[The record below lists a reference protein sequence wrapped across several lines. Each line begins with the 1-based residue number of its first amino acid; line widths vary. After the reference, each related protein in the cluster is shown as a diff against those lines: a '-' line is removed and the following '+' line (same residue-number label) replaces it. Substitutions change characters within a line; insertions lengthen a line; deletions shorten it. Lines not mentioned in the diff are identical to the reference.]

1 MTGSE
6 CCWRAL
12 RRRSWRKRA
21 TVISNRDLKGVVY
34 FNWGI
39 VARRWSRARPWLVG
53 SREVLWDVRWGVR
66 WVVRWG
72 VRWGVRWWSRRQSQT
87 KPRPISLRQLK
98 RPALAHRENSTSAL
112 KRWRFTHYTEA
123 RHRPPAPLVEKT
135 SSQIITATTL
145 VRLQWTHPLTL
156 YAAIVISS
164 FPRVPRDNHNRNG
177 RDRTKTTTTIRVN
190 PPTFRAR
197 ADDQRFST
205 SASSSTLI
213 SYLQGARNNY
223 HRRSVH
229 YNSQQT
235 SALELKAQDEQ
246 IRSSSSIE
254 VKILMNDDNAMA

>member
-12 RRRSWRKRA
+12 RRRSWRKRV

-87 KPRPISLRQLK
+87 KTRPISLRQLK

-135 SSQIITATTL
+135 SSQIITATAL
-145 VRLQWTHPLTL
+145 VRSQWTHPLRP
-156 YAAIVISS
+156 YVVIVIPS
-164 FPRVPRDNHNRNG
+164 FPRLHVIIIIVTVAIAQKNNDSGSRD
-177 RDRTKTTTTIRVN
+177 

-197 ADDQRFST
+197 ASDQRFST
-205 SASSSTLI
+205 STSSWALS
-213 SYLQGARNNY
+213 SYLQGAHNND
-223 HRRSVH
+223 HRRSVR

-235 SALELKAQDEQ
+235 SALESKARDEQ
-246 IRSSSSIE
+246 IRFSSSILDRGE
-254 VKILMNDDNAMA
+254 KS